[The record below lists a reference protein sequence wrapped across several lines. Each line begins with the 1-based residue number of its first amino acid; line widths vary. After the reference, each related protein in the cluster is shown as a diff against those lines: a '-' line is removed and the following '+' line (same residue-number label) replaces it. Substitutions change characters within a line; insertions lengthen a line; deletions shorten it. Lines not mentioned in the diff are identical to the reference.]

1 MTANELMVLLREI
14 ADRKG
19 LNMTF
24 TCLAD
29 HFQELRLN
37 SGMRL
42 LDSSDWKHF
51 FRELAI
57 AARMSPDFSV
67 PASAEADTR
76 LQLMRPA
83 SQRRWDEFCP
93 DCGHIH
99 ADENECQFPI
109 GGGRKCLCERRVPA

>member
-1 MTANELMVLLREI
+1 MTASELMVLLREI

-67 PASAEADTR
+67 PASAEPDKR

-93 DCGHIH
+93 VLT
-99 ADENECQFPI
+99 ADTFISRMTSARFPLAEA
-109 GGGRKCLCERRVPA
+109 GNAGVRGR